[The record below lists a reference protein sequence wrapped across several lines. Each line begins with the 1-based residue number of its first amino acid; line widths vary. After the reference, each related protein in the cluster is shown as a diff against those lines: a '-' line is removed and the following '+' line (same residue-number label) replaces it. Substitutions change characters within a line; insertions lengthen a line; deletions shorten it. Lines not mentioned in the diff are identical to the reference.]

1 MWQPTAYFENATY
14 VWWCLDLVNRAFA
27 SHIGCSMH
35 GLKECLKDKNINDIM
50 NAQMAVGIDVMSGF
64 FPVADNYFLKGD
76 VLNHLQNNKTSLWKQ
91 NIINKGSKQTVHLSW
106 EIKSRRLSSTFSL
119 SSSPSLSSLETSLLA
134 YYLDHHRC
142 CCLHTWWDTLM
153 IYSNWF

>member
-1 MWQPTAYFENATY
+1 MLY
-14 VWWCLDLVNRAFA
+14 VWWCLDLVNRAFS

-50 NAQMAVGIDVMSGF
+50 NAQMAVGIDAMSGF

-91 NIINKGSKQTVHLSW
+91 NVINKGSKQTVHLSW

-142 CCLHTWWDTLM
+142 CCLHTWRETLM